1 MSSDF
6 KVPTFSLSDYSKF
19 FAAGATCCTLSHGLM
34 TPLDV
39 VKTRVQVD
47 DAFKG
52 LNLVS
57 GARQVIAKEG
67 SSALLTG
74 FGPTA

>member
-1 MSSDF
+1 
-6 KVPTFSLSDYSKF
+6 
-19 FAAGATCCTLSHGLM
+19 M

-52 LNLVS
+52 MSLVR
-57 GARQVIAKEG
+57 GAKQVIAKEG

-74 FGPTA
+74 FGPTALVPLHYVMIF